1 MSNVNKCIHNGSPCF
16 VERSSS
22 YLKKKREKKDLCK
35 GKKENEDCGEQL
47 KEEGMEKHLFARLC

>member
-1 MSNVNKCIHNGSPCF
+1 MLISVFTTEARVLWSEVLRI
-16 VERSSS
+16 
-22 YLKKKREKKDLCK
+22 KKKREKKDLCK